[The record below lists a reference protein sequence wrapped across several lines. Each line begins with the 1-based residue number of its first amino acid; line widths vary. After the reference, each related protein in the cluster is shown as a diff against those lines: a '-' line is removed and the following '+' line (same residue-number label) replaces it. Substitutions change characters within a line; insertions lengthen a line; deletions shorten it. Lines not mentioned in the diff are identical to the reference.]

1 MKKLLS
7 IFVMMIIVPSVS
19 FGAIVVNKQ
28 NSIKKAAP
36 VAAQESGGVSGG
48 LQSAA
53 SLLPT
58 VIGFVQDFQQLKKDQ
73 QQLGADCVPS
83 SSEISTVNDLVK
95 EWAKI
100 GNTTVESAASGS
112 WVPAKSYSNDYKGCM
127 ENQDKEGCYE
137 VFEASVDDGYIWKG
151 FPKASSAKLDNGKN
165 VSNIYV
171 VMNKLPF
178 GPEDYTKSELS
189 KIKSLMEKADRCAPG
204 TISKKKK
211 ELWGNFL
218 VGTISKV
225 GASTG
230 TAGVGDVMNMAQGL
244 GASGGSGI
252 SGVLSSFG
260 GQALQSFDK

>member
-7 IFVMMIIVPSVS
+7 IFAVMLIIAPSVS

-28 NSIKKAAP
+28 SSVKKAAP
-36 VAAQESGGVSGG
+36 VATQDSGGMSGG

-53 SLLPT
+53 SLLPA
-58 VIGFVQDFQQLKKDQ
+58 VIGLVQDVQQLKKSQ

-100 GNTTVESAASGS
+100 GDTSASSAVGGGS
-112 WVPAKSYSNDYKGCM
+112 WVPASSNGGTYGACM
-127 ENQDKEGCYE
+127 ELQDKDGCYE
-137 VFEASVDDGYIWKG
+137 VFNESNYIWNG
-151 FPKASSAKLDNGKN
+151 FPKASSAKLQNGKN

-171 VMNKLPF
+171 ILGKIPF

-189 KIKSLMEKADRCAPG
+189 KVKGLMEKAARCDPSS
-204 TISKKKK
+204 ISKKKK

-218 VGTISKV
+218 VGTIGKV
-225 GASTG
+225 GTATG
-230 TAGVGDVMNMAQGL
+230 TAGVSDVMGMAQTL
-244 GASGGSGI
+244 GTSGGSGI
-252 SGVLSSFG
+252 SSVLSSFG

>member
-19 FGAIVVNKQ
+19 LGAIVVNKQ

-36 VAAQESGGVSGG
+36 VATQDSGGMSGG

-53 SLLPT
+53 SLLPA
-58 VIGFVQDFQQLKKDQ
+58 VIGLVQDVQQLKKDQ

-100 GNTTVESAASGS
+100 GNTTKESAISGS
-112 WVPAKSYSNDYKGCM
+112 WVLAGNGYKNCM
-127 ENQDKEGCYE
+127 ENQDKDGCYE
-137 VFEASVDDGYIWKG
+137 VFNNKEAGSYIWEG
-151 FPKASSAKLDNGKN
+151 FPKASSDKLSNGKN

-171 VMNKLPF
+171 ILGKLPF

-189 KIKSLMEKADRCAPG
+189 KVKGLMEKAARCDPSS
-204 TISKKKK
+204 ISKKKK

-225 GASTG
+225 GTATG
-230 TAGVGDVMNMAQGL
+230 TAGVSDVMGMAQTL

-252 SGVLSSFG
+252 SSVLSSFG

>member
-53 SLLPT
+53 SLLPA
-58 VIGFVQDFQQLKKDQ
+58 VIGLVQDVQQLKKDQ

-100 GNTTVESAASGS
+100 GNTTKDNAGGGS
-112 WVPAKSYSNDYKGCM
+112 LGVPAGDRTYQGCM
-127 ENQDKEGCYE
+127 ELQDKDGCYE
-137 VFEASVDDGYIWKG
+137 VFNNKEAGGYIWEG

-165 VSNIYV
+165 VSNIYAV
-171 VMNKLPF
+171 LNRLPF

-189 KIKSLMEKADRCAPG
+189 KIKGLMEKADRCAPG

-225 GASTG
+225 GTSTG
-230 TAGVGDVMNMAQGL
+230 TAGVADVMNMAQGL

>member
-7 IFVMMIIVPSVS
+7 IFAVMLIIAPSVS
-19 FGAIVVNKQ
+19 FGAIVVNKKT
-28 NSIKKAAP
+28 SVKKAAP
-36 VAAQESGGVSGG
+36 VATQDSGGMSGG

-53 SLLPT
+53 SLLPA
-58 VIGFVQDFQQLKKDQ
+58 VIGLVQDVQQLKKSQ

-100 GNTTVESAASGS
+100 GDTSASSAKSGS
-112 WVPAKSYSNDYKGCM
+112 WVNAQGTGYKDCM
-127 ENQDKEGCYE
+127 ELQDKEGCYE
-137 VFEASVDDGYIWKG
+137 VFGSDNDRGYIWEG
-151 FPKASSAKLDNGKN
+151 FPRASSAKLQNGKN

-171 VMNKLPF
+171 ILGKIPF

-189 KIKSLMEKADRCAPG
+189 KVKGLMEKAARCDPSS
-204 TISKKKK
+204 ISKKKK

-218 VGTISKV
+218 VSTIGKV
-225 GASTG
+225 GTATG
-230 TAGVGDVMNMAQGL
+230 TAGVSDVMGMAQTL
-244 GASGGSGI
+244 GTSGGSGI
-252 SGVLSSFG
+252 SSVLSSFG

>member
-1 MKKLLS
+1 
-7 IFVMMIIVPSVS
+7 MMIIVPSVS
-19 FGAIVVNKQ
+19 LGAIVVNKQ

-36 VAAQESGGVSGG
+36 VATQDSGGVSGG

-100 GNTTVESAASGS
+100 GNTTSDNAGGGS
-112 WVPAKSYSNDYKGCM
+112 LGTPAGDMSYQACM
-127 ENQDKEGCYE
+127 ELQDKDGCYE
-137 VFEASVDDGYIWKG
+137 VFKGSESAEYIWNG

-171 VMNKLPF
+171 ILNRLPF

-189 KIKSLMEKADRCAPG
+189 KIKGLMEKADRCAPG

-218 VGTISKV
+218 VGTIGKV
-225 GASTG
+225 GTSTG
-230 TAGVGDVMNMAQGL
+230 TAGLSDVMNMAQGL
-244 GASGGSGI
+244 GATGGSGI
-252 SGVLSSFG
+252 SSVLSSFG